1 LECFLCSE
9 LLWDLSIHFLV
20 PLIILHFYHSQADS
34 APPEI
39 PIITR
44 KDSPFLNLE
53 KERAKEGDEE
63 DMKEVEGKIV
73 VPNPHKDDL
82 ARRRTE
88 GRPRPPKDPHQSLVQ
103 TSITQSDLE
112 TWQRLKMNTESRC
125 LEINTH
131 TFSYIFLLF
140 IH

>member
-1 LECFLCSE
+1 M
-9 LLWDLSIHFLV
+9 
-20 PLIILHFYHSQADS
+20 LHFYHSQADS
-34 APPEI
+34 TPPEI

-44 KDSPFLNLE
+44 KDNPFLNPE
-53 KERAKEGDEE
+53 KERAKEGDDE
-63 DMKEVEGKIV
+63 DKKEVEGKIV

-88 GRPRPPKDPHQSLVQ
+88 RRPRPPKDPHQSLVQ

-125 LEINTH
+125 LKTKKSHFLIHFSAFHTLTTVSKINTFDEH
-131 TFSYIFLLF
+131 
-140 IH
+140 HE

>member
-1 LECFLCSE
+1 
-9 LLWDLSIHFLV
+9 V

-63 DMKEVEGKIV
+63 DMKEVERKIV

-88 GRPRPPKDPHQSLVQ
+88 GRQRPPKDPHQSLVQ

>member
-1 LECFLCSE
+1 M
-9 LLWDLSIHFLV
+9 
-20 PLIILHFYHSQADS
+20 LHFYHSQANS
-34 APPEI
+34 TPPEI

-44 KDSPFLNLE
+44 KDNPSLNPE

-63 DMKEVEGKIV
+63 DEKEVEGKIV

-82 ARRRTE
+82 ARRRAE
-88 GRPRPPKDPHQSLVQ
+88 GRPRPPKDPLQSLVQ

-125 LEINTH
+125 LETNIH